1 MLPKSG
7 DVVTAGM
14 DAGFRSDSSALVIVH
29 TRSNVRWVAELL
41 ELRPEKGTPLKP
53 SEVCRRFAER
63 MKLHGASHV
72 LADGHYQESIT
83 EHLMDAGL
91 VYVPAPNRPVD
102 AYVRTRMLLRQGLVK
117 LPNHAR
123 LLAQI
128 KEVQGRPQ
136 AGGGISIVNPRS
148 KSGGHSD
155 LLSAL
160 VLALYATGGDTVAE
174 PPATGSK
181 AWEEAQR
188 AARRTAAKTAADTAS
203 GPWWKKRGTR

>member
-1 MLPKSG
+1 MLPRSG
-7 DVVTAGM
+7 DIVTVGVDLA
-14 DAGFRSDSSALVIVH
+14 FRGDSSALAIVH
-29 TRSNVRWVAELL
+29 TRAGVRWVAELL
-41 ELRPEKGTPLKP
+41 ELRPEKGVPLKP

-63 MKLHGASHV
+63 AKAHGASYV
-72 LADGHYQESIT
+72 TADAHYQETVT
-83 EHLMDAGL
+83 EFLTEAGL
-91 VYVPAPNRPVD
+91 IYVPAPFKPID
-102 AYVRTRMLLRQGLVK
+102 AYIRTRMLLRQGLVK
-117 LPNHAR
+117 LPNHPR
-123 LLAQI
+123 LSSQMR
-128 KEVQGRPQ
+128 EVQGRPQ
-136 AGGGISIVNPRS
+136 SGGGMSVINPRS

-188 AARRTAAKTAADTAS
+188 ALRRTAAKTVADTAN